1 MESQQHS
8 FYSGRLRILGWL
20 AMLIFACHAS
30 CLMVGAG
37 DTWVAFACGRHFFNH
52 GVDTVEPFSAN
63 SHKAGPAEGDIKNWP
78 RWAQCITDK
87 VGIET
92 VRYWHPTGWVNQNWL
107 THVIFYWLTHESP
120 FADAETLS
128 FNSLVYWKF
137 CVSILIVVCVYHM
150 SRLLGV
156 GLFLGTV
163 FSCFAMFII
172 RSFFDIR
179 PAGFSNLLVAVFLLV
194 LILTTYRN
202 VLYVWLIVP
211 ITIFWCNVHGG
222 YLYVFIMLVPFI
234 GINFLTI
241 LLRGRFSCI
250 GTRGLWHTVAAGA
263 AAFMGMI
270 IFNPFH
276 LTNLTHTFVISVSK
290 HAEMWRSVNEWHPA
304 FEWNNPVGDEMP
316 FLIMFII
323 GVIVFIVWA
332 VTLLLTR
339 CLMKSCRTSNVNNS
353 DEYSL
358 PKIDPALMVISAL
371 TIYMAIR
378 SRRFIPIAAIAACP
392 IIAMLINQIIEA
404 ISAVRNFRR
413 HNYFFVS
420 LISANQK
427 SFMAFTGIA
436 VVLFFGTWW
445 GLKFKHV
452 YLDPWPMDMKLDSVF
467 MRMTAS
473 YTKPFYACQFIRDN
487 KLEGK
492 MFNYWTEGGFI
503 AWGQQPDPNTG
514 QTLMQ
519 LFIDGRAQA
528 AYEPEYYKLWS
539 QIMSGGPT
547 VQNAKLRT
555 NNLTN
560 SDYVQVGKWVDQQL
574 KKYNTWIVLMPAEQW
589 DSPFTKGLEYTS
601 NWHLVFFDNKQK
613 LFVDITTDKGK
624 ELLNGIFDGKNIYP
638 DDFSEYLV
646 KAHNM
651 LVFGK
656 GEDIKKQGLDFA
668 FKAFEV
674 NPSQAPMLEVVS
686 AGRFAELRPS
696 VNDFCQNYTND
707 FTNNHDLYSGQTGYC
722 NRITA
727 ALIANGYLRK
737 VSKDQNDQEKTKF
750 YATNINILSAERKQL
765 LKEKRW

>member
-1 MESQQHS
+1 
-8 FYSGRLRILGWL
+8 
-20 AMLIFACHAS
+20 
-30 CLMVGAG
+30 
-37 DTWVAFACGRHFFNH
+37 
-52 GVDTVEPFSAN
+52 
-63 SHKAGPAEGDIKNWP
+63 
-78 RWAQCITDK
+78 
-87 VGIET
+87 
-92 VRYWHPTGWVNQNWL
+92 
-107 THVIFYWLTHESP
+107 
-120 FADAETLS
+120 
-128 FNSLVYWKF
+128 
-137 CVSILIVVCVYHM
+137 
-150 SRLLGV
+150 
-156 GLFLGTV
+156 
-163 FSCFAMFII
+163 
-172 RSFFDIR
+172 
-179 PAGFSNLLVAVFLLV
+179 
-194 LILTTYRN
+194 
-202 VLYVWLIVP
+202 
-211 ITIFWCNVHGG
+211 
-222 YLYVFIMLVPFI
+222 
-234 GINFLTI
+234 
-241 LLRGRFSCI
+241 
-250 GTRGLWHTVAAGA
+250 
-263 AAFMGMI
+263 
-270 IFNPFH
+270 
-276 LTNLTHTFVISVSK
+276 
-290 HAEMWRSVNEWHPA
+290 
-304 FEWNNPVGDEMP
+304 
-316 FLIMFII
+316 
-323 GVIVFIVWA
+323 
-332 VTLLLTR
+332 
-339 CLMKSCRTSNVNNS
+339 
-353 DEYSL
+353 
-358 PKIDPALMVISAL
+358 
-371 TIYMAIR
+371 
-378 SRRFIPIAAIAACP
+378 
-392 IIAMLINQIIEA
+392 
-404 ISAVRNFRR
+404 
-413 HNYFFVS
+413 
-420 LISANQK
+420 
-427 SFMAFTGIA
+427 MAFTGIA